1 MVCNS
6 LIYQG
11 KYDVTVGNVP
21 LETAG
26 HGDAGVAHAYL
37 GHAVWAV
44 GDCQVHN
51 AAALH
56 RVKLLESR

>member
-26 HGDAGVAHAYL
+26 L